1 MRSPTSAE
9 MLPHASAGTA
19 VAPEQPAAP
28 EPVLCQ
34 FCDAPAT
41 ATCPRCGTLYCPAH
55 GGVACDVCSDPASGL
70 PSPLVFRAAIAAFAV
85 GVLLGL
91 YLLIDRPRLSSERAP
106 LDSAPAAA
114 AMSAPTGA
122 GMATGPAPPPAA
134 QAPAAGPAVPTAA
147 VSVQKYAIKPG
158 DTLGAIAAQ
167 HGSTIDAIRAA
178 NPGINVDSLR
188 VGQEI
193 VIPPGR

>member
-9 MLPHASAGTA
+9 ILPPTPAGTA
-19 VAPEQPAAP
+19 VAPEEPAVP

-41 ATCPRCGTLYCPAH
+41 ATCPRCGTVYCPAH
-55 GGVACDVCSDPASGL
+55 GRVACDVCSDPASGL
-70 PSPLVFRAAIAAFAV
+70 PSPLVFRTAV
-85 GVLLGL
+85 GVFAAGMLLAL
-91 YLLIDRPRLSSERAP
+91 YLLIAPPRLPGERAP
-106 LDSAPAAA
+106 LDSALPAGAT
-114 AMSAPTGA
+114 SAPTDAGA
-122 GMATGPAPPPAA
+122 ARPATPPPA
-134 QAPAAGPAVPTAA
+134 QAPAGAAVPTAA
-147 VSVQKYAIKPG
+147 VSVQKYVIKPG

-193 VIPPGR
+193 AIPPGR